1 MRKLNFSDFQIVPN
15 INSVHKEE
23 IDDETY
29 FGDKYKKFIS
39 NSRLK

>member
-1 MRKLNFSDFQIVPN
+1 MDIKFSDFHIIPDF
-15 INSVHKEE
+15 NSVHKEG

-39 NSRLK
+39 NSRLR